1 MKWTEIYDK
10 YKDTELM
17 KDFYECRY
25 AKWRKH
31 LLGIDCYKNHPE
43 GKKEVE
49 KLVVGTMEFQTI
61 KDIWGYLICFA
72 EMKGYL
78 IEVGKF
84 VGSISKWHNEP
95 EKQYFQHEDF
105 EEGFS
110 GIEQAMLW
118 CANKFF
124 EIGV

>member
-1 MKWTEIYDK
+1 MKTW
-10 YKDTELM
+10 KDIISKETKLIKE
-17 KDFYECRY
+17 FREYF
-25 AKWRKH
+25 
-31 LLGIDCYKNHPE
+31 NE
-43 GKKEVE
+43 GKYHTKSL
-49 KLVVGTMEFQTI
+49 KFQNI

-118 CANKFF
+118 CASKFF
-124 EIGV
+124 EVADAG